1 MEAKVS
7 TPIDEK
13 RAAVRYPVA
22 LRVDFE
28 HGSGWT
34 RDVSATGVCIDTD
47 RAYGWGTPI
56 RFVMNRSDKQGEV
69 SRIACQGKVVWG
81 EPVGGVWRLGVAMDA
96 VRFEG

>member
-7 TPIDEK
+7 NPIDEK

-22 LRVDFE
+22 LRVEFE

-34 RDVSATGVCIDTD
+34 RDVSATGAYIETA

-56 RFVMNRSDKQGEV
+56 RFVMSRSDKQGEA
-69 SRIACQGKVVWG
+69 SRIECRGRVVWT
-81 EPVGGVWRLGVAMDA
+81 EPVGDVWRLGVAMDA
-96 VRFEG
+96 VRFED